1 MKSNTKIVFF
11 PGPDKTATTWFYRQF
26 ILHPDIH
33 VLGGKED
40 LSYVKNINLKKINKK
55 IIAIFDHEAPFRG
68 ISTEKKIKEL
78 SPIAFI
84 ILRDPIQRAIS
95 ALKNDLRM
103 GVISESKIKTTLKK
117 KNKYLE
123 RSNYDL
129 YIKFAVKTCQ
139 NIKIFQIEELQK
151 KEDLFIKKICDF
163 LEIDSKHF
171 KKNLIINNSRKPRNI
186 LINNLIKLFIKPIAY
201 KFGLGK
207 AWHYL
212 YHSQFSLF
220 FFTKNNNKANETEG
234 FINYFQKDDLTK
246 LTTKYQITKQRYKN
260 FM

>member
-1 MKSNTKIVFF
+1 MKTNTKIVFF

-26 ILHPDIH
+26 SHHPDIH

-40 LSYVKNINLKKINKK
+40 LRYLKKNDIKKINKK

-68 ISTEKKIKEL
+68 LLVEEKIKAL

-84 ILRDPIQRAIS
+84 LLRDPIQRSIS

-103 GVISESKIKTTLKK
+103 GVISASEIKTILKR

-129 YIKFAVKTCQ
+129 YINFAKKTCR
-139 NIKIFQIEELQK
+139 NIKLFQIEDLQN
-151 KEDLFIKKICDF
+151 KEDLFIKKICQYLD
-163 LEIDSKHF
+163 IDPRYF
-171 KKNLIINNSRKPRNI
+171 EKNLIINNSREPRNI
-186 LINNLIKLFIKPIAY
+186 YLNSLIKSFIKPIFY
-201 KFGLGK
+201 ILGLGK
-207 AWHYL
+207 KWHFL
-212 YHSQFSLF
+212 YHSKISFLF
-220 FFTKNNNKANETEG
+220 FPKNGNKTEDL
-234 FINYFQKDDLTK
+234 IDYFRKDDLSNLSK
-246 LTTKYQITKQRYKN
+246 NYQAIKQKYKN

>member
-1 MKSNTKIVFF
+1 MKTNKKIVFF

-26 ILHPDIH
+26 SQHPDIH

-40 LSYVKNINLKKINKK
+40 LSYLKKIDIKKINKK

-68 ISTEKKIKEL
+68 LLVEDKIKNL
-78 SPIAFI
+78 SPEAFI
-84 ILRDPIQRAIS
+84 ILRDPIERAIS

-103 GVISESKIKTTLKK
+103 GVISPSEIKTILKR

-129 YIKFAVKTCQ
+129 YINFAKKTCR
-139 NIKIFQIEELQK
+139 NIKLFQIEDLQN
-151 KEDLFIKKICDF
+151 KEDLFIKKICQYLD
-163 LEIDSKHF
+163 IDPSYF
-171 KKNLIINNSRKPRNI
+171 EKNLRINTSRKPRIIYLNY
-186 LINNLIKLFIKPIAY
+186 LIKSLIKPVVY
-201 KFGLGK
+201 KLGFGK

-212 YHSQFSLF
+212 YHSKVSFLF
-220 FFTKNNNKANETEG
+220 FSKNGNKTEDL
-234 FINYFQKDDLTK
+234 INYFRKDDLEK
-246 LTTKYQITKQRYKN
+246 LALNYKAIKQNYKN

>member
-1 MKSNTKIVFF
+1 MKTNTKIVFF

-26 ILHPDIH
+26 SHHPDIH

-40 LSYVKNINLKKINKK
+40 LSYLKKIDKKINKK

-68 ISTEKKIKEL
+68 LLVEEKIKEL
-78 SPIAFI
+78 SPVAFI

-103 GVISESKIKTTLKK
+103 GVISPSEIKTILKR

-129 YIKFAVKTCQ
+129 YINFAKKTCR
-139 NIKIFQIEELQK
+139 NIKLFQIEDLQN
-151 KEDLFIKKICDF
+151 KEDLFIKKICQYLD
-163 LEIDSKHF
+163 IDSSYF
-171 KKNLIINNSRKPRNI
+171 EKNLIINNSRKPRNI
-186 LINNLIKLFIKPIAY
+186 YLNFLIKFFIKPVVY
-201 KFGLGK
+201 KLGFGK

-212 YHSQFSLF
+212 YHSKVSFL
-220 FFTKNNNKANETEG
+220 FFTKNGNKTEYL
-234 FINYFQKDDLTK
+234 IDYFRKDDLFNLSK
-246 LTTKYQITKQRYKN
+246 NYQVIKQKYKN